1 MKDVKDW
8 SLSTKVFQMI
18 VRAYGTPDVDL
29 MASTLS
35 RKSPFF
41 YSWNRRDLEV
51 LALDSL
57 SRDIMWNA
65 WTGPYLFPI
74 ILSIS
79 KVQNC
84 GLEMSWHDVR
94 KSPAES
100 SGSKV
105 SRCSTYWQGYGM
117 GNILSEQTKRLVES
131 SWRGSTES
139 QYSSSWNAWL
149 EWTAEQGISS
159 TSPTLSQIMEYF
171 SYLYYELKRE
181 YRTINTYRSAL
192 SSTLAPIDGF
202 PIGQHPLIT
211 RQRSCRVCDS
221 FLLG

>member
-65 WTGPYLFPI
+65 WTGLYLLLQFRD
-74 ILSIS
+74 S
-79 KVQNC
+79 
-84 GLEMSWHDVR
+84 
-94 KSPAES
+94 
-100 SGSKV
+100 
-105 SRCSTYWQGYGM
+105 Y
-117 GNILSEQTKRLVES
+117 
-131 SWRGSTES
+131 
-139 QYSSSWNAWL
+139 SWNVQESFPLDRACPEVL
-149 EWTAEQGISS
+149 D
-159 TSPTLSQIMEYF
+159 
-171 SYLYYELKRE
+171 
-181 YRTINTYRSAL
+181 
-192 SSTLAPIDGF
+192 LA
-202 PIGQHPLIT
+202 
-211 RQRSCRVCDS
+211 S
-221 FLLG
+221 